1 MKDNYSELLQ
11 KYNIE
16 KHKNAGLKGEN
27 TRLRKTNA
35 ALQEDLNQLNRLLAS
50 SIPLI
55 WHDLTKNPDDL
66 PLLYGVVLNQ
76 DGRKVY
82 LGKDNTWHDFE
93 DADDMII
100 DKPTHWCKIPCLKN

>member
-1 MKDNYSELLQ
+1 MNTDYREL
-11 KYNIE
+11 YNTE
-16 KHKNAGLKGEN
+16 KHRSAGLKGKN

-66 PLLYGVVLNQ
+66 PLLYCVVLNQ
-76 DGRKVY
+76 DGHKVS
-82 LGKDNTWHDFE
+82 LGKDNIWRDFE
-93 DADDMII
+93 DADKTTI
-100 DKPTHWCKIPCLKN
+100 DKLTHWCKIPCLKN